1 MTTRNTLFVIL
12 LLAVLMVGLGLYSYP
27 RMPEVVAVHWN
38 AQGIANGYGPRFE
51 GAFLLPLITIGIAA
65 LLLFVPEIDP
75 LKANIEKFRKDFNAF
90 MLAFALFFF
99 YLYALTTLLNLG
111 FQFSLNQFLVPGFGI
126 FIYCAG
132 VLLGKAKRNYFIG
145 IRTPWTLNSDAV
157 WAKTHLLGGLLFKV
171 SGVIAILGFL
181 FPNLAVLF
189 LLVPVLLAS
198 SIAVVYSYFIFRSE
212 GEKSG

>member
-1 MTTRNTLFVIL
+1 MTTRTTLFVIL

-38 AQGIANGYGPRFE
+38 AQGVANGYGSRLE
-51 GAFLLPLITIGIAA
+51 GAFLLPLITLGVAT
-65 LLLFVPEIDP
+65 LLLFIPEIDP
-75 LKANIEKFRKDFNAF
+75 LKANIEKFRPDFNAF

-126 FIYCAG
+126 FIYCCG

-145 IRTPWTLNSDAV
+145 IRTPWTLNSDTV
-157 WAKTHLLGGLLFKV
+157 WAKTHLLGGLLFKI
-171 SGVIAILGFL
+171 SGVIAILGIL
-181 FPNLAVLF
+181 SPSLALLF
-189 LLVPVLLAS
+189 LLVPLMVAS
-198 SIAVVYSYFIFRSE
+198 TITVVYSYFVFRSE
-212 GEKSG
+212 AE